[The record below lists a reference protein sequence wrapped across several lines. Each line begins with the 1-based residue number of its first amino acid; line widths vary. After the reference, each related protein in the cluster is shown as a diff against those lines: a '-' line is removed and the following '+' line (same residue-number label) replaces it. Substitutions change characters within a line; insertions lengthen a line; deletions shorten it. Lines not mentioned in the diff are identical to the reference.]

1 MASCA
6 TPANRES
13 SSQDRQGAPN
23 VSPEFEQFRNDWRTL
38 YPQDRLTYA
47 ENYRQGRLA
56 LVYHLHIAVTPKVND
71 GGVPSAEVPR
81 PDSELNAIAAFTS
94 NRFNPADLY
103 LRDQEPVFVGNVEVM
118 YGVQGIPVPSLVR
131 LYLVEEFP
139 AYCDEGC
146 LFWSL
151 PDKLFKM
158 RSVWVDRKLDVLF
171 YEGVG
176 SGQLEP
182 CQIESG
188 GEIMHGIAKDQGEVG
203 GNHFCRSDFERFTAG
218 FRVSLHD
225 DAVDT
230 AFAEL
235 PEAEVKIVDVLFGSF
250 QF

>member
-1 MASCA
+1 
-6 TPANRES
+6 
-13 SSQDRQGAPN
+13 
-23 VSPEFEQFRNDWRTL
+23 
-38 YPQDRLTYA
+38 
-47 ENYRQGRLA
+47 LA
-56 LVYHLHIAVTPKVND
+56 LVYHLHVVVIPKVND

-81 PDSELNAIAAFTS
+81 PNSELNAVAVFTS
-94 NRFNPADLY
+94 NRLNPADLY

-139 AYCDEGC
+139 THCDEGC

-158 RSVWVDRKLDVLF
+158 RSVWVDRKDKF
-171 YEGVG
+171 SFFGGVG
-176 SGQLEP
+176 GGQIEP

-188 GEIMHGIAKDQGEVG
+188 SEIMHGIAEDQGKNFG
-203 GNHFCRSDFERFTAG
+203 DCFCRGDLEHFIACFSIA
-218 FRVSLHD
+218 LHG

-230 AFAEL
+230 AVAKL
-235 PEAEVKIVDVLFGSF
+235 PDAEVKIVDVLFGPF